1 LDLQARERQK
11 IKVSEDWSI
20 LFLILNRGGGLGKT
34 ILIAKKKRK
43 RVYLFQYNPCI
54 FCCAASVTVHA
65 FLFEAFLSFFSP
77 LLTWLGNVGGGLISE
92 GGKSRVLSILVE
104 FPRFDPPSCDKIRG
118 RFTINRSPIACRIQL
133 VFKTPSFLTI
143 EFPA

>member
-11 IKVSEDWSI
+11 IKVSKDWSI
-20 LFLILNRGGGLGKT
+20 LFLILNRGGFGVVDKT
-34 ILIAKKKRK
+34 ILIAKKNRK

-77 LLTWLGNVGGGLISE
+77 LLTWWDGE
-92 GGKSRVLSILVE
+92 GWFS
-104 FPRFDPPSCDKIRG
+104 
-118 RFTINRSPIACRIQL
+118 
-133 VFKTPSFLTI
+133 
-143 EFPA
+143 